1 MGCREVEIEIAPD
14 GTVRGDIRG
23 FRGPGCRELANVL
36 AEIVGEEVN
45 CEPTAEYYQDSI
57 DVDVDVENGR

>member
-1 MGCREVEIEIAPD
+1 M
-14 GTVRGDIRG
+14 RGDIRG
-23 FRGPGCRELANVL
+23 FRGPGCRELANIL

-45 CEPTAEYYQDSI
+45 CEPTSEYYQDSI